1 MSGDDLSNV
10 RTDLDE
16 LIKNPKPTTNISSG
30 LFDLTLKAINP
41 IYDTNGQFLGFVE
54 FISKFNSISKT

>member
-30 LFDLTLKAINP
+30 LF
-41 IYDTNGQFLGFVE
+41 
-54 FISKFNSISKT
+54 

>member
-16 LIKNPKPTTNISSG
+16 LKKNPKPTTNISSG
-30 LFDLTLKAINP
+30 FLT
-41 IYDTNGQFLGFVE
+41 
-54 FISKFNSISKT
+54 

>member
-16 LIKNPKPTTNISSG
+16 LIKNPKPITNISSG
-30 LFDLTLKAINP
+30 LFDLTLKVINP
-41 IYDTNGQFLGFVE
+41 IYDLNG
-54 FISKFNSISKT
+54 